1 MAGVAAS
8 NVGQDRLQQPN
19 PTLLQVLTL
28 HPPALSS
35 RLANKNG

>member
-8 NVGQDRLQQPN
+8 NVEQDRLQQPN
-19 PTLLQVLTL
+19 PTLLQVLKL

-35 RLANKNG
+35 RLVHKSG

>member
-19 PTLLQVLTL
+19 PTLLQGLKL
-28 HPPALSS
+28 HPPALS
-35 RLANKNG
+35 RRIVHKIG